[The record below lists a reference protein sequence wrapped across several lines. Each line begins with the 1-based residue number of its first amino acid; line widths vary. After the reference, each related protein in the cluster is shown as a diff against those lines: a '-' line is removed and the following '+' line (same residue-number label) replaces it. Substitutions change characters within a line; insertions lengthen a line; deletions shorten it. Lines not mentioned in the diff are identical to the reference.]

1 MSTRI
6 FHAALA
12 LAAILGGCTT
22 FETTPRDPLD
32 AAEWRSTKSRMYQ
45 DLALQCL
52 RAGDHDRARRLL
64 QQAVQFD
71 SKDHS
76 TLELLAR
83 LAQAQGDLDTATQA
97 AKLLQESEPQSI
109 AALCTL
115 GGVAEARNQYDEA
128 DALYRR
134 AMAIAPGDERPAIH
148 LHRLLLTRA
157 RDADADALRAQ
168 LAARFPSAIEANLDH
183 GAHLAAS
190 GQWTSAAAAYQA
202 ALAVRPEDASA
213 ATGFALSTVMD
224 RRPNEA
230 LELGKRLPPHVR
242 TEHPSLA
249 LTMAIAHLRAGDCP
263 SALRE
268 LDLLGSAA
276 RGTPALRMLRGE
288 ILLESAHLE
297 AAQVE
302 FEAALLVAPSTA
314 RAHAGVGRVH
324 LARGK
329 PHAAARAFE
338 LAVQF
343 DPDNAVSQV
352 LFAISLAR
360 SGDLSRAARHVGI
373 ARQSPEA
380 LPLIEELI
388 RQHPDLAATGG
399 EERR

>member
-1 MSTRI
+1 MTPRLL
-6 FHAALA
+6 HAALA
-12 LAAILGGCTT
+12 LAAMLGGCTT

-115 GGVAEARNQYDEA
+115 GGVAEARNQYEEA

-134 AMAIAPGDERPAIH
+134 AMVIAPDDERPAIH

-157 RDADADALRAQ
+157 RDADAEALRAQ
-168 LAARFPSAIEANLDH
+168 LAAHFPSAIEANLDH
-183 GAHLAAS
+183 GAHLAAN

-224 RRPNEA
+224 RRPDEA

-263 SALRE
+263 AALRE
-268 LDLLGSAA
+268 LDLLGPLA
-276 RGTPALRMLRGE
+276 RTPALRMLRGE
-288 ILLESAHLE
+288 ILLQSEHLE
-297 AAQVE
+297 AAQAE
-302 FEAALLVAPSTA
+302 FEAALLAAPSTA

-352 LFAISLAR
+352 LCAISLAR
-360 SGDLSRAARHVGI
+360 SGDLTRAARHVAI
-373 ARQSPEA
+373 ARRSPEA
-380 LPLIEELI
+380 LPLVEELI
-388 RQHPDLAATGG
+388 RQHPDLAAHGG
-399 EERR
+399 EGRR